1 MKRGAVKKSQNEQN
15 TSPGIQPVWCS
26 ARFTRFAVGRVDYF
40 RWFTEEEALTCFF
53 LRNFDLSDGKI
64 TGGSGADKAVFP

>member
-26 ARFTRFAVGRVDYF
+26 ARFTRFAAGRVDYF
-40 RWFTEEEALTCFF
+40 RWFTEEEA
-53 LRNFDLSDGKI
+53 
-64 TGGSGADKAVFP
+64 